1 MVITTHLTVTPLT
14 VIHLPATPISA
25 MRPAVEDLTSTETV
39 LGFATTPAIPP
50 VTKPVTKPVMPTIV
64 TITQEVAV
72 EELTLLVPA
81 QPLKTAPHTM
91 AVQVAQVEEPM
102 VFVAVTVVEDEE
114 RKALEQMVQFQQVAV
129 QS

>member
-1 MVITTHLTVTPLT
+1 
-14 VIHLPATPISA
+14 
-25 MRPAVEDLTSTETV
+25 
-39 LGFATTPAIPP
+39 
-50 VTKPVTKPVMPTIV
+50 MPTIV